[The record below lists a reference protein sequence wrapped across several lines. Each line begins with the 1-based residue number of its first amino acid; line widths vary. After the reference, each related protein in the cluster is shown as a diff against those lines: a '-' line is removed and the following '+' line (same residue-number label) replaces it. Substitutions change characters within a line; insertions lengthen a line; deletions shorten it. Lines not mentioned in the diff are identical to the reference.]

1 MSNIVRRSSAR
12 PTARAARHLT
22 ARAARHLSQPARV
35 SGLVLPDHLKINFI
49 TPTPQGR
56 CMAIANPFWRYPIA
70 VVGDDEVSSQVS
82 PLIRAIRAA
91 PQRPLRIITHET
103 ECGKV
108 FNCSFFDDEAT
119 MQGFLT
125 WYGDNA
131 LNPDGELHHCLQ
143 PAAAQD
149 EVLPTPETLVFASG
163 SQVLADTR
171 FGEYQLG
178 MAVRYSRW
186 VLQGTPEERA
196 QWIDEVSAPEIEQ
209 RIASCM
215 QEHEVSY
222 FGRLV
227 MADGRG
233 TVLTAVRY
241 GSLDD
246 CRRGTAASRELLQA
260 EVDKWFS
267 SGETIMGSAQRVLEV

>member
-1 MSNIVRRSSAR
+1 
-12 PTARAARHLT
+12 
-22 ARAARHLSQPARV
+22 
-35 SGLVLPDHLKINFI
+35 
-49 TPTPQGR
+49 
-56 CMAIANPFWRYPIA
+56 MAIANPFWRYPIA
-70 VVGDDEVSSQVS
+70 IVGDDDISSQVS
-82 PLIRAIRAA
+82 PLIRAIREA
-91 PQRPLRIITHET
+91 PQRPIRIITHET

-119 MQGFLT
+119 MRGFLQ
-125 WYGDNA
+125 WYGEKA
-131 LNPDGELHHCLQ
+131 LNPDGELYHCIR
-143 PAAAQD
+143 PAAAQE
-149 EVLPTPETLVFASG
+149 EVLPTPDTLLFASG

-186 VLQGTPEERA
+186 LLHGTAEEQAR
-196 QWIDEVSAPEIEQ
+196 WVDEVSAPEIES

-215 QEHEVSY
+215 QEHGVAY

-227 MADGRG
+227 MADGHG
-233 TVLTAVRY
+233 SVLTAVRY

-260 EVDKWFS
+260 EVAKWFS
-267 SGETIMGSAQRVLEV
+267 SGETIMGLAQSVLEV

>member
-1 MSNIVRRSSAR
+1 
-12 PTARAARHLT
+12 
-22 ARAARHLSQPARV
+22 
-35 SGLVLPDHLKINFI
+35 
-49 TPTPQGR
+49 
-56 CMAIANPFWRYPIA
+56 MAIANPFWRYPIA
-70 VVGDDEVSSQVS
+70 VVGEDEISSQVS
-82 PLIRAIRAA
+82 PLIRAIREA
-91 PQRPLRIITHET
+91 PQRPIRIITHET

-119 MQGFLT
+119 MTGFLQ
-125 WYGDNA
+125 WYGDTA
-131 LNPDGELHHCLQ
+131 LNPDGELYNCLQ

-149 EVLPTPETLVFASG
+149 EVLPTPDTLLFASG

-186 VLQGTPEERA
+186 ALQGTAEERA
-196 QWIDEVSAPEIEQ
+196 QWLDEVSAPDIEH

-215 QEHEVSY
+215 QEHDVSY

-227 MADGRG
+227 MADGHG
-233 TVLTAVRY
+233 NVLTAVRY

-246 CRRGTAASRELLQA
+246 AARGTTASRELLKH
-260 EVDKWFS
+260 EVATWFS